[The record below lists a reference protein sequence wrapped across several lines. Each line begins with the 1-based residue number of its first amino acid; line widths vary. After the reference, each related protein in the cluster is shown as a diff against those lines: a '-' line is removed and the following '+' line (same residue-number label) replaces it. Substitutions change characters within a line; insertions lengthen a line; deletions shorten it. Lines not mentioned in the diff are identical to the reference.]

1 MIKNKNKTQ
10 FSFTVVEYDDILK
23 KVKKLNTSK
32 ATQQSDIP
40 TKILRENDEFF
51 ARFFHENFNLCIDVD
66 IFPSDLKIAD
76 VTPAYKKKSKYSKDN
91 YRPVIILSNIS
102 KIYERCIY
110 DQIEKYFDDILSKYQ
125 CGFRKGYSAQHCLM
139 SLIEKW
145 KESVNSGG
153 AFGALLTNLSKAF
166 DCLPHDLLIA
176 KLNAYGFD
184 KKALKL
190 IHSYLSNRKQR
201 VKVNDSYSS
210 WREILYGV
218 PQGSILGPLLF
229 NILICDMFYF
239 LGNFDIA
246 NYADDSTPFSAKN
259 NHKSVL
265 DELELSSS
273 ILFKWLRLNYM
284 KANTDK
290 SHILL
295 SGKNKQAANID
306 GHQIISED
314 EQVLLGVTID
324 SNLTFES
331 HINNLCKKS
340 SAKLNALAR
349 ISGYMDIKKRRIIM
363 KSFITSQFSYC
374 PLVWMFHSRR
384 LNNKINSIH
393 ERALRTTYGD
403 QKSTFPELLIKDN
416 SVSVHHRNLQVLA
429 TEVFKIRNNMTPEF
443 LNEIFQERSVPY
455 NLRGNNPFRCRR
467 ANSVYHGTESLA
479 FLGPKIWDLVPDKI
493 KTSENVNIFKN
504 KTKKRIPD
512 NCPCRLCRVYIQ
524 NIGFI

>member
-66 IFPSDLKIAD
+66 IFPSELKIAD

-91 YRPVIILSNIS
+91 YMPVSILSNIS

-110 DQIEKYFDDILSKYQ
+110 DQIEKYFNDVLSKCQ

-145 KESVNSGG
+145 KESVDSGG
-153 AFGALLTNLSKAF
+153 AFGALLTDLSKAF

-218 PQGSILGPLLF
+218 P
-229 NILICDMFYF
+229 
-239 LGNFDIA
+239 
-246 NYADDSTPFSAKN
+246 
-259 NHKSVL
+259 
-265 DELELSSS
+265 
-273 ILFKWLRLNYM
+273 
-284 KANTDK
+284 
-290 SHILL
+290 
-295 SGKNKQAANID
+295 
-306 GHQIISED
+306 
-314 EQVLLGVTID
+314 
-324 SNLTFES
+324 
-331 HINNLCKKS
+331 
-340 SAKLNALAR
+340 
-349 ISGYMDIKKRRIIM
+349 
-363 KSFITSQFSYC
+363 
-374 PLVWMFHSRR
+374 
-384 LNNKINSIH
+384 
-393 ERALRTTYGD
+393 
-403 QKSTFPELLIKDN
+403 
-416 SVSVHHRNLQVLA
+416 
-429 TEVFKIRNNMTPEF
+429 
-443 LNEIFQERSVPY
+443 
-455 NLRGNNPFRCRR
+455 
-467 ANSVYHGTESLA
+467 
-479 FLGPKIWDLVPDKI
+479 
-493 KTSENVNIFKN
+493 
-504 KTKKRIPD
+504 
-512 NCPCRLCRVYIQ
+512 
-524 NIGFI
+524 

>member
-91 YRPVIILSNIS
+91 YRPVSILSNIS

-145 KESVNSGG
+145 KESVDSGG
-153 AFGALLTNLSKAF
+153 AFGALLTDLSKAF

-190 IHSYLSNRKQR
+190 IHSYLSSRKQR

-210 WREILYGV
+210 
-218 PQGSILGPLLF
+218 
-229 NILICDMFYF
+229 
-239 LGNFDIA
+239 
-246 NYADDSTPFSAKN
+246 
-259 NHKSVL
+259 
-265 DELELSSS
+265 
-273 ILFKWLRLNYM
+273 
-284 KANTDK
+284 
-290 SHILL
+290 
-295 SGKNKQAANID
+295 
-306 GHQIISED
+306 
-314 EQVLLGVTID
+314 
-324 SNLTFES
+324 
-331 HINNLCKKS
+331 
-340 SAKLNALAR
+340 
-349 ISGYMDIKKRRIIM
+349 
-363 KSFITSQFSYC
+363 
-374 PLVWMFHSRR
+374 
-384 LNNKINSIH
+384 
-393 ERALRTTYGD
+393 
-403 QKSTFPELLIKDN
+403 
-416 SVSVHHRNLQVLA
+416 
-429 TEVFKIRNNMTPEF
+429 
-443 LNEIFQERSVPY
+443 
-455 NLRGNNPFRCRR
+455 
-467 ANSVYHGTESLA
+467 
-479 FLGPKIWDLVPDKI
+479 
-493 KTSENVNIFKN
+493 
-504 KTKKRIPD
+504 
-512 NCPCRLCRVYIQ
+512 
-524 NIGFI
+524 